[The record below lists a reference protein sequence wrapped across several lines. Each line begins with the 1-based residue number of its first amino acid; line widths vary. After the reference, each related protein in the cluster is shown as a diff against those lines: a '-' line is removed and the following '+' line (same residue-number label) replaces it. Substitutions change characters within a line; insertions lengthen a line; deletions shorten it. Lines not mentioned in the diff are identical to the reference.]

1 LILDKIEY
9 DGAGRVQHWTTPDAK
24 IDYDNFTLDGLPQS
38 TAQTRY
44 KNHSGLIGSQE
55 VLDFFSQTHGYNG
68 HGERTSY
75 SVPGGTAGW
84 SSGLTVHYDVMGNID
99 SMSTDGGFALTGD
112 YRAAGRPN
120 SRKITLPIAGG
131 TSKTLERTYQYK
143 QDTGQLLEMKA
154 MVGNIPVAGLTVH
167 YDGLLVDD
175 AALIGV
181 SGGVRHTR
189 HSYDRR
195 GRLGG
200 SVVAAAPETQA
211 PPPGAAASAPG
222 STAEALDPA
231 DFRTGQSRAPLLDP
245 TVASLL
251 QSRGIDTAVIDPP
264 LQSATPAGGHKIATF
279 TRGASTRTF
288 DFALKSEL
296 VDDGLFHY
304 HYDAKGRLDWAADKA
319 TATGVTIRR
328 ILYTYDANNRLVG
341 RTAQA
346 ATVTSL
352 TANYDTFAW
361 SLETRQAILDAD
373 GIPAETTFVWDPIS
387 DRIIA
392 VLRTGD
398 SKIGSAPKDNVLK
411 QIIHGDMGYDDPLEV
426 TTLDAAALV
435 APGQPKPVTKLYP
448 IYDEAAGGTLQVVVN
463 RDGEVVARSVNNDP
477 FGGAEFDLAGAA
489 IDHVEI
495 QTKKR
500 ADGALDSVT
509 VTMRAT
515 EPLATASVASGA
527 RLGVVDANGALVRTS
542 TVVPAL
548 ASNDQFTVTWTL
560 SAAEWTALS
569 DPTAVNNRT
578 PVALSIAATD
588 TLHAA
593 LWRFDLPILP
603 APDWATT
610 SQPVFS
616 SSTLPVEVRE
626 PLATISS
633 TIAALNPNESKT
645 TTPYDVPNLGLIGT
659 EGNAEI
665 ESLLAA
671 TFQAQ
676 PFAEPF
682 THKFYVRERWYD
694 PMTGTWLTDDP
705 LGYHDSANLYSFA
718 GGDPVNRSDPDGT
731 RIRIRGP
738 QADKLAVLSD
748 IKAIVASDN
757 PEAAKHIDVVGDEV
771 KIVGMTESDF
781 VNRYGSFANLLGQMI
796 QSSKL
801 VVVGTAG
808 RSHAG
813 EKVVLN
819 GEWGPQ
825 TVDLGDVTAR
835 FNGGVQGLLLKDP
848 AMGIDRFKLGPNATK
863 LLAGDI
869 VVLYDRD
876 SFPRD
881 LFGVQQTKLTVLAHE
896 LFGHAFDDMI
906 GFSSLIDF
914 GVLDYPEEYR
924 NISGVNAKKEAI
936 GVWVENQYR
945 KRANLPRRLWYKQR
959 GDYKVPGPVFNS
971 GGFVPSPFGPVKGIG
986 AGQ

>member
-1 LILDKIEY
+1 
-9 DGAGRVQHWTTPDAK
+9 
-24 IDYDNFTLDGLPQS
+24 
-38 TAQTRY
+38 
-44 KNHSGLIGSQE
+44 
-55 VLDFFSQTHGYNG
+55 
-68 HGERTSY
+68 
-75 SVPGGTAGW
+75 
-84 SSGLTVHYDVMGNID
+84 MGNID
-99 SMSTDGGFALTGD
+99 LMSTDGGFALTGD

-120 SRKITLPIAGG
+120 SRKITLPMAGG

-143 QDTGQLLEMKA
+143 QGTGQLLEMKA
-154 MVGNIPVAGLTVH
+154 MVGNIPVAGSTVH

-195 GRLGG
+195 GRLSG
-200 SVVAAAPETQA
+200 SVVAAAPEVQA
-211 PPPGAAASAPG
+211 PAPGAAASAPG
-222 STAEALDPA
+222 STSEALDPA
-231 DFRTGQSRAPLLDP
+231 DFRTGQTRAPLLDP

-251 QSRGIDTAVIDPP
+251 QSRGIDTAAIDPP
-264 LQSATPAGGHKIATF
+264 SQSAMPARGHKIATF

-296 VDDGLFHY
+296 VDDGLFRY
-304 HYDAKGRLDWAADKA
+304 HYDAKGRLDWAAEKA
-319 TATGVTIRR
+319 TATGVVIRR
-328 ILYTYDANNRLVG
+328 ILYAYDGNNRLVG
-341 RTAQA
+341 RTAQS

-387 DRIIA
+387 DRIITVVRA
-392 VLRTGD
+392 GD
-398 SKIGSAPKDNVLK
+398 SKIASDPNNNVLK

-477 FGGAEFDLAGAA
+477 FGGSEFDLAGAA

-500 ADGALDSVT
+500 ADGALDSVA

-527 RLGVVDANGALVRTS
+527 RLAVVDANGALVRPS
-542 TVVPAL
+542 TVEPAL
-548 ASNDQFTVTWTL
+548 AANDPFTVTWTL

-569 DPTAVNNRT
+569 DATAVNNRT

-616 SSTLPVEVRE
+616 STTLPVEVRE
-626 PLATISS
+626 PLAAISS
-633 TIAALNPNESKT
+633 TIAALTPNEFKT
-645 TTPYDVPNLGLIGT
+645 TTPYDVPNLSLVGT
-659 EGNAEI
+659 SGNSEV

-694 PMTGTWLTDDP
+694 PMTGTWLSPDP
-705 LGYHDSANLYSFA
+705 LGYVDSANLYAYA
-718 GGDPVNRSDPDGT
+718 GGDPVNRRDP
-731 RIRIRGP
+731 RGE
-738 QADKLAVLSD
+738 ATNLEKGA
-748 IKAIVASDN
+748 AG
-757 PEAAKHIDVVGDEV
+757 EAALFQWLRDEGWKVIQGPGHRTNAGGADAVAYLPGKTVAYNVNTGEMELVDGEMGVVTFFDDKNWARK
-771 KIVGMTESDF
+771 KIGKAPALTENFERGENVENAIEAVTKSEELSS
-781 VNRYGSFANLLGQMI
+781 VEKAQII
-796 QSSKL
+796 QILRDGNFQKLISSAAKE
-801 VVVGTAG
+801 
-808 RSHAG
+808 S
-813 EKVVLN
+813 KVE
-819 GEWGPQ
+819 GI
-825 TVDLGDVTAR
+825 TT
-835 FNGGVQGLLLKDP
+835 LLK
-848 AMGIDRFKLGPNATK
+848 K
-863 LLAGDI
+863 
-869 VVLYDRD
+869 
-876 SFPRD
+876 
-881 LFGVQQTKLTVLAHE
+881 
-896 LFGHAFDDMI
+896 
-906 GFSSLIDF
+906 
-914 GVLDYPEEYR
+914 
-924 NISGVNAKKEAI
+924 
-936 GVWVENQYR
+936 
-945 KRANLPRRLWYKQR
+945 
-959 GDYKVPGPVFNS
+959 
-971 GGFVPSPFGPVKGIG
+971 KGIG
-986 AGQ
+986 FLSKNKVNIVIAIIVAAFAEDKTEAFVEALDPVAAISGGTEVASSKEESHSVLEVNAFRPLIRELRRRGVNVGGPHTPHPTAPISAEDDKRRLEELEKNVWKGMGPK